1 VRSLP
6 AVRDPDS
13 PLPAIKSSNA
23 IPQARIKPRRQTAK
37 ILANIPYFY
46 YNYSMKKG
54 IYILPNGLTLCGM
67 FFGFF
72 SILSAIKGNY
82 VHAAWAIMIANVF
95 DGLDGWVARL
105 THSTTRFGI
114 ELDSLSDLVA
124 FGVAPA
130 VMIYKWAIAPFNRIG
145 VAVAFFFV
153 ACGALRLARYN
164 VQMGSTE
171 SKAFT
176 GMPIPGAASVLASL
190 VIFYYEFWTEVP
202 EKNIFVL
209 LLTLSLA
216 LFMVSTLR
224 FHGLKEIDF
233 GKRKPFWILV
243 AFVLFIAIVIIHPAI
258 ALFVF
263 AMIYLAEGILENIFL
278 FYRTRKLRTAEVKK

>member
-1 VRSLP
+1 M
-6 AVRDPDS
+6 
-13 PLPAIKSSNA
+13 
-23 IPQARIKPRRQTAK
+23 
-37 ILANIPYFY
+37 
-46 YNYSMKKG
+46 SMRKG
-54 IYILPNGLTLCGM
+54 IYVLPNTLTLCSM
-67 FFGFF
+67 LLGFY
-72 SILSAIKGNY
+72 SILSSLQGNY
-82 VHAAWAIMIANVF
+82 EHAAGAILFATIF

-130 VMIYKWAIAPFNRIG
+130 VMIYKWSISPFGRIG
-145 VAVAFFFV
+145 TAVAFFFA

-190 VIFYYEFWTEVP
+190 VIFYYEFWDGVP

-209 LLTLSLA
+209 LLTTCLA
-216 LFMVSTLR
+216 LLMVSTLK
-224 FHGLKEIDF
+224 FHALKEIDF
-233 GKRKPFWILV
+233 SKRKPFWILV
-243 AFVLFIAIVIIHPAI
+243 AFVLFIAIMIIHPAI

-263 AMIYLAEGILENIFL
+263 AMIYLAEGLLENL
-278 FYRTRKLRTAEVKK
+278 YVYYRKRKMRIAEVKK

>member
-1 VRSLP
+1 MSL
-6 AVRDPDS
+6 
-13 PLPAIKSSNA
+13 IF
-23 IPQARIKPRRQTAK
+23 
-37 ILANIPYFY
+37 LANILKFH
-46 YNYSMKKG
+46 YNYFMKKG
-54 IYILPNGLTLCGM
+54 IYILPNTLTLCGM
-67 FFGFF
+67 LMGFY
-72 SILSAIKGNY
+72 SILASLKGNY
-82 VHAAWAIMIANVF
+82 VHASWAILFAMIF

-105 THSTTRFGI
+105 THSTTKFGI

-130 VMIYKWAIAPFNRIG
+130 VMVYQWSIGPFKRIG
-145 VAVAFFFV
+145 IAAAFFFA

-190 VIFYYEFWTEVP
+190 VIFYYEFWDKAP

-209 LLTLSLA
+209 ALTMCLGLL
-216 LFMVSTLR
+216 MVSTLK

-233 GKRKPFWILV
+233 SKRKPFWILV
-243 AFVLFIAIVIIHPAI
+243 AF
-258 ALFVF
+258 
-263 AMIYLAEGILENIFL
+263 
-278 FYRTRKLRTAEVKK
+278 